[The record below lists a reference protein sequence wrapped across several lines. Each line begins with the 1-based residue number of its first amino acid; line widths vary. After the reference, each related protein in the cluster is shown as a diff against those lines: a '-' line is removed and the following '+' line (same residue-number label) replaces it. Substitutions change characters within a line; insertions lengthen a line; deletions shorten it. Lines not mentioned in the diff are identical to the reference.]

1 MLIGFGLTLTPSS
14 SAQSLNDSLKVHY
27 MFSNNIADSSG
38 GGWHLSALSGAKYT
52 FVADRDGNSK
62 SAIKF
67 TGSNGLRSKR
77 FTNKG
82 WKEETTAM
90 WYKQDGTTG
99 YQVMFQ
105 GADLGFAFALRYK
118 TINQVTSFVDGSSGG
133 AFAVPCVV
141 QDTFWHHI
149 AITNNGTLSKIYWD
163 GILGGTI
170 KETLF
175 TGTGT
180 SSLESMFVS
189 CSNSGYAYHGS
200 MDEIVLYSRVLDAC
214 EIKELYLQELC
225 PLQVYDTIHVFDT
238 TKVMVYDTTR
248 VTIFDTTHIAIY
260 DTTYVS
266 IFDTMNVTIYD
277 TIIIYD
283 NITIYDTIFTVI
295 NDTTFF
301 THYDTITTVHYDT
314 IRASVTDTLFIDI
327 QWQDSSGKVNRLK
340 VYPNPTNDKITIDFG
355 DFLTALGN
363 RVIIYNI
370 IGQKLF
376 DNIIAGRFMEIDLEG
391 QGFASGNYNLVITN
405 AEYKVLAVKRIILH

>member
-1 MLIGFGLTLTPSS
+1 MLLSVSVILTLSS

-27 MFSNNIADSSG
+27 MFSNNILDSSG

-52 FVADRDGNSK
+52 FVDDRDGNSK

-99 YQVMFQ
+99 YQVMWQ
-105 GADLGFAFALRYK
+105 GADLGFAFTLRYL
-118 TINQVTSFVDGSSGG
+118 TTDQVTSFVDASSAG

-163 GILGGTI
+163 GVLGGTI

-175 TGTGT
+175 TGTGS

-225 PLQVYDTIHVFDT
+225 PLQVYDTIQVFDT
-238 TKVMVYDTTR
+238 TQ
-248 VTIFDTTHIAIY
+248 VTIFDTTNVMVFDTTHTTIY
-260 DTTYVS
+260 DTTFVT
-266 IFDTMNVTIYD
+266 IFDTTNVTIYD

-283 NITIYDTIFTVI
+283 NVTIYDTIFRVI
-295 NDTTFF
+295 KDTTFF
-301 THYDTITTVHYDT
+301 THNDTIITTHYDT
-314 IRASVTDTLFIDI
+314 IWTSVTDTLYIDI

-340 VYPNPTNDKITIDFG
+340 VYPNPTNDKITVDLG
-355 DFLTALGN
+355 DFLVALGN
-363 RVIIYNI
+363 RIIIYNI

-376 DNIIAGRFMEIDLEG
+376 DEIITGRFMEIDLEG
-391 QGFASGNYNLVITN
+391 QAFSSGNYNLVITN
-405 AEYKVLAVKRIILH
+405 VDYKVLAVKRIILH